1 MALHQPGACLA
12 AHRDVIGREH
22 HQALQDVPDSV
33 AASKV
38 RQQDAGLQE
47 LFPQDVLPQG
57 RFPVLQ
63 QIAAARRV
71 VARKGRARLQDV

>member
-1 MALHQPGACLA
+1 M
-12 AHRDVIGREH
+12 
-22 HQALQDVPDSV
+22 PDSV